1 MRRYFHVLGTER
13 AKRAL
18 PHDAFAQSGDLVSV
32 DACAAHVLAEGT
44 PATPAEVAALALL
57 HEVLHVVVSRHE
69 SALAALVV
77 DLTTHYGEGARKAAI
92 AFVTKFPPPP
102 VFDGTMTPVELVDSS
117 PERFA
122 WACEE
127 ILLWWVSSQN
137 PAYRK
142 LDAVAGWSDV
152 PAAVTE
158 LVERATLALSGE
170 PSGIVPSESLLE
182 SLLAPARAST
192 SVFEQLAWLEARWG
206 LSVTKAGRR
215 HRVLFGQDLDGSN
228 GLAPRVTDG
237 HLAFLALEGAHD
249 ASDASVAA
257 VTTASLRAEPVP
269 HEAERGPSPNE
280 LDALC
285 NDFGGAP
292 SVEELLA
299 ATGFGNH
306 DRVATMLD
314 SSDALPSEERLG
326 AAVVEDDSVVAHSQV
341 RILEQGRDHGP
352 EAHQQAHDQ

>member
-13 AKRAL
+13 AKRSL
-18 PHDAFAQSGDLVSV
+18 PYDAFAQSGDVVSV
-32 DACAAHVLAEGT
+32 DACAARALAEGT
-44 PATPAEVAALALL
+44 PATPDEVAALALL
-57 HEVLHVVVSRHE
+57 HEVLHVVVSRHA

-77 DLTTHYGEGARKAAI
+77 DLTMRFGEGAREAAI
-92 AFVTKFPPPP
+92 AFVTTFPPPA
-102 VFDGTMTPVELVDSS
+102 VFNGTMTPVELVDSS

-127 ILLWWVSSQN
+127 ILLLWVSSQN

-152 PAAVTE
+152 PSEVTE
-158 LVERATLALSGE
+158 LVERATLALSAE

-206 LSVTKAGRR
+206 LSVTEAGSQ
-215 HRVLFGQDLDGSN
+215 HRVRFAQDLDGN
-228 GLAPRVTDG
+228 
-237 HLAFLALEGAHD
+237 EGAH
-249 ASDASVAA
+249 SDASVA
-257 VTTASLRAEPVP
+257 VVDSLCAEPVTR
-269 HEAERGPSPNE
+269 EAERGPSPNE

-285 NDFGGAP
+285 NYFGGAP

-299 ATGFGNH
+299 ATGFGND

-326 AAVVEDDSVVAHSQV
+326 ATIVEDDSVVAHSQV

-352 EAHQQAHDQ
+352 EPHQQPHDQ